1 MREEL
6 SMELQGLSATV
17 TGAGRGIGRGIALKL
32 AEAGADVVIGDLD
45 PSNAESVAAEA
56 RALGRR
62 SLAVEADV
70 GTRAG
75 ANRLIAAAKDEMGKI
90 DILVNNAGVVGAPGW
105 QSRSQPSDEDWEAVL
120 RVNLMSRVFCSE
132 AAAEHMI
139 ERGFGKIVNIAS
151 IGGIQGSPMLT
162 HYCVSKAADINYTQ
176 GLALKLGRHGINVN
190 AILPGLLMTDMMSG
204 IYDIGRVRGETPEEL
219 GDAEIYSRA
228 VSRVPMGRGQTPEDI
243 GDLVV
248 FLCSERARN
257 IHAQSINV
265 DGGYRIR

>member
-1 MREEL
+1 
-6 SMELQGLSATV
+6 MELQGLSATV

-32 AEAGADVVIGDLD
+32 AEAGADVVVGDLNLA
-45 PSNAESVAAEA
+45 NAESVAAEA
-56 RALGRR
+56 RAIDRR
-62 SLAVEADV
+62 ALAVEADV

-75 ANRLIAAAKDEMGKI
+75 AKHLIAAAKSQMGKI

-105 QSRSQPSDEDWEAVL
+105 ETRAQPSDEDWEAVL
-120 RVNLMSRVFCSE
+120 RVNLMSRVYCSE
-132 AAAEHMI
+132 AVADHMI
-139 ERGFGKIVNIAS
+139 ERSFGKIVNIAS
-151 IGGIQGSPMLT
+151 IGGIQGSPALT

-204 IYDIGRVRGETPEEL
+204 IYDIGRVRGESGSDVADDEL
-219 GDAEIYSRA
+219 YSRA
-228 VSRVPMGRGQTPEDI
+228 VSHVPLGRGQTPEDI

>member
-190 AILPGLLMTDMMSG
+190 AILPAS
-204 IYDIGRVRGETPEEL
+204 
-219 GDAEIYSRA
+219 
-228 VSRVPMGRGQTPEDI
+228 
-243 GDLVV
+243 
-248 FLCSERARN
+248 
-257 IHAQSINV
+257 
-265 DGGYRIR
+265 